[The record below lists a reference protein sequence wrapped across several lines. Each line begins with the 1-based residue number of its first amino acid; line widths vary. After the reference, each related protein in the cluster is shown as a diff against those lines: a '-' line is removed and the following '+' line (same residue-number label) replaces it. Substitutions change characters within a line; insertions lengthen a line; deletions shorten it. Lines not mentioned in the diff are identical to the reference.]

1 MATPVQWNSAE
12 IVGIPLPVGVTVAD
26 RVNVAREVLEGFA
39 ARDHDLLPTLFAPEV
54 ELQTRVDV
62 IGEWQ
67 FTGHDGVRAWLSA
80 VDEKYD
86 RFDVVDAEY
95 EVGAGD
101 AVVVAC
107 RLRLQHAGDRY
118 GMSRLAYWVFRIDQD
133 RGLVLSFTS
142 YRDLAEARAAAG
154 LATRGA

>member
-1 MATPVQWNSAE
+1 M
-12 IVGIPLPVGVTVAD
+12 GVRVAD
-26 RVNVAREVLEGFA
+26 RVSVARGVLEGFA
-39 ARDHDLLPTLFAPEV
+39 ARDRERLPALFAPEV

-62 IGEWQ
+62 MGEWQ
-67 FTGHDGVRAWLSA
+67 FRGHDGVRAWLAA

-95 EVGAGD
+95 ELGQDD

-107 RLRLQHAGDRY
+107 RLRLQYRGDRY
-118 GMSRLAYWVFRIDQD
+118 GMSRLAYWVFNIDQD
-133 RGLVLSFTS
+133 RGVVLTFTS

-154 LATRGA
+154 LPTGDA